1 MRVLL
6 VGEFS
11 GVHRNLMEQL
21 NKQGIYC
28 DLLSDGDGW
37 KGFNSTITIP
47 KRQPIKGIG
56 KILFPVLDFLGLA
69 GLSSYRENRNLI
81 DNLDNYDVIQFINS
95 QAIKAFGA
103 IGNLCLFI
111 KLSRKAPKVFLCA
124 LGGDLC
130 VEKFYIMRR
139 LKYSPWSSFKL
150 TRVKYF
156 YQNISFFFPAHIAL
170 HFYVTQQVK
179 AIIPGLYEYRR
190 AYENNKKCTSVI
202 GLPINSGEYNPSI
215 STSTQDGPV
224 KIFYSKK
231 PHMGDYYKK
240 GYKYFDD
247 ALAILDEKKI
257 PYQLVTANGIPFAQY
272 KALLADCD
280 ILLDQTLSYDK
291 GMSGIIGMA
300 NGMITFSGN
309 EADIEEFYG
318 RTIPC
323 INAEPDAKA
332 LAIKLTHIIE
342 NREGYNTLRIYA
354 KEYIDQYH
362 SSDVI
367 CSKYIEVWNKE

>member
-21 NKQGIYC
+21 NKQGVHC

-47 KRQPIKGIG
+47 KRRPIKGIE
-56 KILFPVLDFLGLA
+56 KIIFPILDFLGLA
-69 GLSSYRENRNLI
+69 GLSSYRESRELI
-81 DNLDNYDVIQFINS
+81 DDLEHYDVIQFINP

-103 IGNLCLFI
+103 IGNLFLFR
-111 KLSRKAPKVFLCA
+111 KLSKKAPKTFLCA

-130 VEKFYIMRR
+130 VEIFYLMGK
-139 LKYSPWSSFKL
+139 LKYSPWSNFSLK
-150 TRVKYF
+150 RVMYY
-156 YQNISFFFPAHIAL
+156 YQNISFFFPAHLTL
-170 HFYVTQQVK
+170 HFYVMRQVK
-179 AIIPGLYEYRR
+179 AIIPGLYEYKR
-190 AYENNKKCTSVI
+190 AYENNTKCTSII
-202 GLPINSGEYNPSI
+202 GLPINSEEYNSI
-215 STSTQDGPV
+215 KLDRDGPV

-247 ALAILDEKKI
+247 ALAILTEKKVA
-257 PYQLVTANGIPFAQY
+257 YKLVTANGIPFSEY

-300 NGMITFSGN
+300 NGMVTFSGN
-309 EADIEEFYG
+309 ESDIEQYYG
-318 RTIPC
+318 RKIPC
-323 INAEPDAKA
+323 INAEPDANE
-332 LAIKLTHIIE
+332 LANKLTHIIQNFE
-342 NREGYNTLRIYA
+342 NYNLLRISC
-354 KEYIDQYH
+354 KEYIDKYH
-362 SSDVI
+362 SSDVV
-367 CSKYIEVWNKE
+367 CSKYIEVWNKK